1 MYSKGNTTFIE
12 RSAGNTQRSEGY
24 LHNRLLFWQRS
35 SDSRSV
41 LKMLSSVKK
50 PNEFQSDPKND
61 FSVEPISVQKPR
73 GVLQTNSRLTNTHCE
88 TLAFNREAY
97 CVLTATQPIY
107 IPKTLPLSGTYLF

>member
-41 LKMLSSVKK
+41 LKILTSVKK
-50 PNEFQSDPKND
+50 PNEFQSNPKND
-61 FSVEPISVQKPR
+61 FSVKKPISVLTSVQNQEAFYKPIR
-73 GVLQTNSRLTNTHCE
+73 V
-88 TLAFNREAY
+88 
-97 CVLTATQPIY
+97 
-107 IPKTLPLSGTYLF
+107 